1 MCEFQTSTTNSIL
14 GHEIQSTCGVINA
27 TIAISKDITVRSGDS
42 FFGNFGAIK
51 NIIKQGH
58 GINNDV
64 SQSFDD
70 LYRIVT
76 ARLIQVASDIG
87 CNGII
92 GMKYDI
98 HTVDDYFILTAY
110 GTACVVQ

>member
-1 MCEFQTSTTNSIL
+1 MSGFQTSTTSSIP
-14 GHEIQSTCGVINA
+14 GHDIRSTRGVVNA
-27 TIAISKDITVRSGDS
+27 AIAISKDITVRSSDS
-42 FFGNFGAIK
+42 FFGSFGAIK
-51 NIIKQGH
+51 NAIKQGH
-58 GINNDV
+58 GINEDV

-76 ARLIQVASDIG
+76 ARLIQVASNIG

-98 HTVDDYFILTAY
+98 HTVDDFFLLTAY